1 MRNIDKLVKF
11 LVTDG
16 DKETLSK
23 STATDIE
30 SVTKFT
36 DYVIDR
42 ILPEDFLIQ
51 EGSHVEEKDLNSL
64 VRNFNSL
71 LKEENLKPII
81 IEGMKIAEIKPN
93 QASAL
98 TSNLLP
104 IFHEKIKVLMGS
116 KSESVKKTEEAVKE
130 EKPQKKLFDFKKE
143 EKEEEKSKKKVF
155 GFDRKEETKESSE
168 DNMNDDRDEEAPS
181 NPVVDKILMAVIG
194 VCFVAIIAVLIFIL
208 VKVNLG

>member
-81 IEGMKIAEIKPN
+81 IEGMKRAEIKPN

-98 TSNLLP
+98 MSNLLP

-143 EKEEEKSKKKVF
+143 EKEEEKSKKKAF
-155 GFDRKEETKESSE
+155 GFGKKEETKESSE
-168 DNMNDDRDEEAPS
+168 GNMDDNQDEEAPS

-194 VCFVAIIAVLIFIL
+194 VCFVAIIGVLIFIL
-208 VKVNLG
+208 VKVNMG

>member
-11 LVTDG
+11 LVNDS

-30 SVTKFT
+30 SVGKFT

-71 LKEENLKPII
+71 LKEDNLKPII
-81 IEGMKIAEIKPN
+81 IEGMNRAQIKPN

-98 TSNLLP
+98 MSNLLP
-104 IFHEKIKVLMGS
+104 IIHEKIKILMGS
-116 KSESVKKTEEAVKE
+116 ASNKKTESQKQEEVSEEPVAEKKKFFGFKKKEKEGNEEVSEVKE
-130 EKPQKKLFDFKKE
+130 EVP
-143 EKEEEKSKKKVF
+143 
-155 GFDRKEETKESSE
+155 
-168 DNMNDDRDEEAPS
+168 A
-181 NPVVDKILMAVIG
+181 NPLVDKILMIVIG
-194 VCFVAIIAVLIFIL
+194 VCLIAIIGVLIFI
-208 VKVNLG
+208 VFKVNS

>member
-23 STATDIE
+23 STATDIV
-30 SVTKFT
+30 SVGKFT

-51 EGSHVEEKDLNSL
+51 EGSHVEEKDLNTL

-81 IEGMKIAEIKPN
+81 IEGMNRAEIKPN

-98 TSNLLP
+98 MSNLLP
-104 IFHEKIKVLMGS
+104 IIHEKIKVLMGN
-116 KSESVKKTEEAVKE
+116 KSEPVKKTEEAVKE
-130 EKPQKKLFDFKKE
+130 EKPQKKIFDFKKE
-143 EKEEEKSKKKVF
+143 EKEEEKSQQKVF
-155 GFDRKEETKESSE
+155 GSDKKEETKESSE
-168 DNMNDDRDEEAPS
+168 DNMGDDHDEEVPS

-194 VCFVAIIAVLIFIL
+194 VCFVAIIGVLIFIL
-208 VKVNLG
+208 VKVNMG

>member
-11 LVTDG
+11 LVNDS

-30 SVTKFT
+30 SVGKFT

-71 LKEENLKPII
+71 LKEDNLKPII
-81 IEGMKIAEIKPN
+81 IEGMNRAQIKPN

-98 TSNLLP
+98 MSNLLP
-104 IFHEKIKVLMGS
+104 IIHEKIKILMGS
-116 KSESVKKTEEAVKE
+116 ASNKKTESQKQEEVSEEPVAEKKKFFSFKKKEKEDNEEVSDVKE
-130 EKPQKKLFDFKKE
+130 EVP
-143 EKEEEKSKKKVF
+143 
-155 GFDRKEETKESSE
+155 
-168 DNMNDDRDEEAPS
+168 A
-181 NPVVDKILMAVIG
+181 NPLVDKILMIVIG
-194 VCFVAIIAVLIFIL
+194 VCLIAIIGVLIFI
-208 VKVNLG
+208 VFKVNS

>member
-11 LVTDG
+11 LVNDS

-30 SVTKFT
+30 SVGKFT

-64 VRNFNSL
+64 VRNFNDL
-71 LKEENLKPII
+71 LKEENLKPVI
-81 IEGMKIAEIKPN
+81 IEGMKRAEIKTN

-98 TSNLLP
+98 MSNLLP
-104 IFHEKIKVLMGS
+104 IIHEKIKILMGS
-116 KSESVKKTEEAVKE
+116 ASNRKQDVQKENVVKEETIEEDNGEKKKLFGFKKKEKTEEEDIE
-130 EKPQKKLFDFKKE
+130 ETAG
-143 EKEEEKSKKKVF
+143 EEE
-155 GFDRKEETKESSE
+155 EENSS
-168 DNMNDDRDEEAPS
+168 NT
-181 NPVVDKILMAVIG
+181 VDKVLMAVIG
-194 VCFVAIIAVLIFIL
+194 VCFVAIIGVLIFIL
-208 VKVNLG
+208 VKVNMG

>member
-51 EGSHVEEKDLNSL
+51 EGSHVEEKDLNTL

-71 LKEENLKPII
+71 LKEENLKPVI
-81 IEGMKIAEIKPN
+81 IEGMKRAEIKPT

-98 TSNLLP
+98 MSNLLP
-104 IFHEKIKVLMGS
+104 IIHDKIKILMGN
-116 KSESVKKTEEAVKE
+116 KSEPVKKEEETAVE
-130 EKPQKKLFDFKKE
+130 EKVQKKLFSFKKNEDEGDKPQKKLFGFGKKE
-143 EKEEEKSKKKVF
+143 ESEENNEQKTV
-155 GFDRKEETKESSE
+155 E
-168 DNMNDDRDEEAPS
+168 NHDEEAS
-181 NPVVDKILMAVIG
+181 NPMLDKILMAVIG
-194 VCFVAIIAVLIFIL
+194 VCFVVIIGVLIFIL
-208 VKVNLG
+208 VKVNMG

>member
-11 LVTDG
+11 LVNDS

-30 SVTKFT
+30 SVGVFT
-36 DYVIDR
+36 DYVIDK

-71 LKEENLKPII
+71 LKEENLKPVI
-81 IEGMKIAEIKPN
+81 IEGMKRADIKAN

-98 TSNLLP
+98 MSNLLS
-104 IFHEKIKVLMGS
+104 IIHEKIKILMGS
-116 KSESVKKTEEAVKE
+116 ASPKKQEVQKETVVKEEEAVE
-130 EKPQKKLFDFKKE
+130 ESKAEKKKLFSFKK
-143 EKEEEKSKKKVF
+143 KE
-155 GFDRKEETKESSE
+155 KEETKEEIVSEEEDSS
-168 DNMNDDRDEEAPS
+168 NKT
-181 NPVVDKILMAVIG
+181 VDKILMAVIG

>member
-51 EGSHVEEKDLNSL
+51 EGSHVEEKDLNTL

-98 TSNLLP
+98 MSNLLP
-104 IFHEKIKVLMGS
+104 IFHEKIKILMGS

-143 EKEEEKSKKKVF
+143 EKEEEKSKQKVF
-155 GFDRKEETKESSE
+155 GSDKKEETKESSE
-168 DNMNDDRDEEAPS
+168 DNMDDDQDEEAPS

-194 VCFVAIIAVLIFIL
+194 VCFVAIIGVLIFIL

>member
-11 LVTDG
+11 LVNDS

-71 LKEENLKPII
+71 LKEDNLKPII
-81 IEGMKIAEIKPN
+81 IEGMNRAQIKPN

-98 TSNLLP
+98 MSNLLP
-104 IFHEKIKVLMGS
+104 IIHEKIKILMGS
-116 KSESVKKTEEAVKE
+116 ASNKKTESQKQEEVSEEPVAEKKKFFSFKKKEKEDNEEVSDVKE
-130 EKPQKKLFDFKKE
+130 EVP
-143 EKEEEKSKKKVF
+143 
-155 GFDRKEETKESSE
+155 
-168 DNMNDDRDEEAPS
+168 A
-181 NPVVDKILMAVIG
+181 NPLVDKILMIVIG
-194 VCFVAIIAVLIFIL
+194 VCLIAIIGVLIFI
-208 VKVNLG
+208 VFKVNS

>member
-11 LVTDG
+11 LVNDS

-30 SVTKFT
+30 SVGKFT

-71 LKEENLKPII
+71 LKEENLKPVI
-81 IEGMKIAEIKPN
+81 IEGMKKADIKAN

-98 TSNLLP
+98 MSNLLP
-104 IFHEKIKVLMGS
+104 IIHEKIKILMGNAS
-116 KSESVKKTEEAVKE
+116 KSETKKEAVKE
-130 EKPQKKLFDFKKE
+130 ETVEDTGTEKKKFSFSFKKKENPVE
-143 EKEEEKSKKKVF
+143 EV
-155 GFDRKEETKESSE
+155 KEETEAVEEEDSS
-168 DNMNDDRDEEAPS
+168 S
-181 NPVVDKILMAVIG
+181 GTVDKVLMAVIG
-194 VCFVAIIAVLIFIL
+194 VCFVAIIGVLIFIL
-208 VKVNLG
+208 IKVNLG

>member
-11 LVTDG
+11 LVNDS

-30 SVTKFT
+30 SVGKFT

-71 LKEENLKPII
+71 LKEDNLKPII
-81 IEGMKIAEIKPN
+81 IEGMNRAQIKPN

-98 TSNLLP
+98 MSNLLP
-104 IFHEKIKVLMGS
+104 IIHEKIKILMGS
-116 KSESVKKTEEAVKE
+116 ASNKKTESQRQEEVSEEPVAEKKKFFSFKKKEKEDNEEVSEAKE
-130 EKPQKKLFDFKKE
+130 EVP
-143 EKEEEKSKKKVF
+143 
-155 GFDRKEETKESSE
+155 
-168 DNMNDDRDEEAPS
+168 A
-181 NPVVDKILMAVIG
+181 NPLVDKILMIVIG
-194 VCFVAIIAVLIFIL
+194 VCLIAIIGVLIFI
-208 VKVNLG
+208 VFKVNS

>member
-51 EGSHVEEKDLNSL
+51 EGSHVEEKDLNTL

-81 IEGMKIAEIKPN
+81 IEGMNRAEIKPN

-98 TSNLLP
+98 MSNLLP
-104 IFHEKIKVLMGS
+104 IFHEKIKTLMGMSSAGKTESVNKKEKPAEEEKENKNFFGFDKIEAVYEEPEIQEEVVNEQPVEKEEKTEEESLGVLDKVLMG
-116 KSESVKKTEEAVKE
+116 
-130 EKPQKKLFDFKKE
+130 
-143 EKEEEKSKKKVF
+143 
-155 GFDRKEETKESSE
+155 
-168 DNMNDDRDEEAPS
+168 
-181 NPVVDKILMAVIG
+181 VIA
-194 VCFVAIIAVLIFIL
+194 VCFVAIIGVLVFIL
-208 VKVNLG
+208 VKVNMG

>member
-11 LVTDG
+11 LVNDS

-30 SVTKFT
+30 SVGKFT

-64 VRNFNSL
+64 VRNFNDL
-71 LKEENLKPII
+71 LKEENLKPVI
-81 IEGMKIAEIKPN
+81 IEGMKRAEIKPN

-98 TSNLLP
+98 MSNLLP
-104 IFHEKIKVLMGS
+104 VIHEKIKVLMSNAAPS
-116 KSESVKKTEEAVKE
+116 KSDNKISAE
-130 EKPQKKLFDFKKE
+130 EKNMTNPVYSKDSEHVGSDNGIDEAFDDESNETF
-143 EKEEEKSKKKVF
+143 SKK
-155 GFDRKEETKESSE
+155 D
-168 DNMNDDRDEEAPS
+168 PS
-181 NPVVDKILMAVIG
+181 NLADKVLMALIA
-194 VCFVAIIAVLIFIL
+194 VCLVAIIAVLVFIL
-208 VKVNLG
+208 VKVNVG

>member
-51 EGSHVEEKDLNSL
+51 EGSHVEEKDLNTL

-71 LKEENLKPII
+71 LKEENLKSII
-81 IEGMKIAEIKPN
+81 IEGMKRAEIKPN
-93 QASAL
+93 QASTL
-98 TSNLLP
+98 MSNLLP
-104 IFHEKIKVLMGS
+104 IIHEKIKILMGN
-116 KSESVKKTEEAVKE
+116 KSEPVKKEEETVEE
-130 EKPQKKLFDFKKE
+130 EKPQKKLFSFKKKESTQE
-143 EKEEEKSKKKVF
+143 ERENPVE
-155 GFDRKEETKESSE
+155 KEETKEE
-168 DNMNDDRDEEAPS
+168 VP
-181 NPVVDKILMAVIG
+181 NPVLDKILMAVIG

-208 VKVNLG
+208 VKVNMG

>member
-51 EGSHVEEKDLNSL
+51 EGSHVEEKDLNTL

-98 TSNLLP
+98 MSNLLP
-104 IFHEKIKVLMGS
+104 IFHEKIKTLMGMSSAGKTESVNKKEKPAEEEKENKNFFGFDKIETVYEEPEIQEEVVNEQPVEKEEKTEEESLGVIDKVLMG
-116 KSESVKKTEEAVKE
+116 
-130 EKPQKKLFDFKKE
+130 
-143 EKEEEKSKKKVF
+143 
-155 GFDRKEETKESSE
+155 
-168 DNMNDDRDEEAPS
+168 
-181 NPVVDKILMAVIG
+181 VIA
-194 VCFVAIIAVLIFIL
+194 VCFVAIIGVLVFIL
-208 VKVNLG
+208 VKVNMG

>member
-11 LVTDG
+11 LVNDS

-30 SVTKFT
+30 SVGKFT
-36 DYVIDR
+36 DYVINR

-71 LKEENLKPII
+71 LKEDNLKPVI
-81 IEGMKIAEIKPN
+81 IEGMKRADIKAN
-93 QASAL
+93 QA
-98 TSNLLP
+98 TSLMTNLLP
-104 IFHEKIKVLMGS
+104 IIHEKIKVLMGN
-116 KSESVKKTEEAVKE
+116 KSEPVKKTEEAFKE

-143 EKEEEKSKKKVF
+143 EKEEEKSKQKVF
-155 GFDRKEETKESSE
+155 GSDKKEETKKSSE
-168 DNMNDDRDEEAPS
+168 DNMDDDQDEEVPS

-194 VCFVAIIAVLIFIL
+194 VCFVAIIGVLIFIL
-208 VKVNLG
+208 VKVNMG

>member
-11 LVTDG
+11 LVNDN

-30 SVTKFT
+30 SVGVFT

-71 LKEENLKPII
+71 LKEENLKPVI
-81 IEGMKIAEIKPN
+81 IEGMKRADIKAN

-98 TSNLLP
+98 MSNLLS
-104 IFHEKIKVLMGS
+104 IIHEKIKILMGS
-116 KSESVKKTEEAVKE
+116 ASPKKQEVQKETVAKE
-130 EKPQKKLFDFKKE
+130 EEIVEDTGAKKKLFSFKKKEQTAE
-143 EKEEEKSKKKVF
+143 EEEAKEESVSEQ
-155 GFDRKEETKESSE
+155 E
-168 DNMNDDRDEEAPS
+168 DNS
-181 NPVVDKILMAVIG
+181 NKTVDKILMAVIG
-194 VCFVAIIAVLIFIL
+194 VCFVAIIAVLVFIL
-208 VKVNLG
+208 VKVNMG

>member
-11 LVTDG
+11 LVNDS

-30 SVTKFT
+30 SVGKFT

-64 VRNFNSL
+64 VRNFNGL
-71 LKEENLKPII
+71 LKEDNLKPVII
-81 IEGMKIAEIKPN
+81 DGMKRADIKAN

-98 TSNLLP
+98 MSNLLS
-104 IFHEKIKVLMGS
+104 IIHEKIKILMGS
-116 KSESVKKTEEAVKE
+116 ASTKKPEVQKETVAKEEEAVEDTGAK
-130 EKPQKKLFDFKKE
+130 KKLFSFKKKEQTAE
-143 EKEEEKSKKKVF
+143 EEEAKEELVSEQE
-155 GFDRKEETKESSE
+155 DSS
-168 DNMNDDRDEEAPS
+168 NKT
-181 NPVVDKILMAVIG
+181 VDKILMAVIG

-208 VKVNLG
+208 VKVNMG

>member
-51 EGSHVEEKDLNSL
+51 EGSHVEEKDLNTL

-81 IEGMKIAEIKPN
+81 IEGMKRAEIKPN

-98 TSNLLP
+98 MSNLLP
-104 IFHEKIKVLMGS
+104 IFHEKIKTLMGMSSAGKTESVNKKEKPAEEEKENKNFFGFDKIEAVYEEPEIQEEVINEQTVEKEEKTEEESLGVLDKVLMG
-116 KSESVKKTEEAVKE
+116 
-130 EKPQKKLFDFKKE
+130 
-143 EKEEEKSKKKVF
+143 
-155 GFDRKEETKESSE
+155 
-168 DNMNDDRDEEAPS
+168 
-181 NPVVDKILMAVIG
+181 VIA
-194 VCFVAIIAVLIFIL
+194 VCFVAIIGVLVFIL
-208 VKVNLG
+208 VKVNMG

>member
-30 SVTKFT
+30 SVPKFT
-36 DYVIDR
+36 DYVLDSIVPADY
-42 ILPEDFLIQ
+42 LIQ

-81 IEGMKIAEIKPN
+81 IEGMKRADIKTN

-98 TSNLLP
+98 MSNLLP
-104 IFHEKIKVLMGS
+104 IIHEKIKILMGS
-116 KSESVKKTEEAVKE
+116 ASNRKQDVQKENVVKE
-130 EKPQKKLFDFKKE
+130 ETIEEDSVEKKKLFGFKKK
-143 EKEEEKSKKKVF
+143 EKTVEEETASN
-155 GFDRKEETKESSE
+155 EEE
-168 DNMNDDRDEEAPS
+168 DNNSSSA
-181 NPVVDKILMAVIG
+181 VDKVLMAVIG
-194 VCFVAIIAVLIFIL
+194 VCLIAIIGVLIFI
-208 VKVNLG
+208 VFKVNS

>member
-11 LVTDG
+11 LVTDS
-16 DKETLSK
+16 DKDTLSK
-23 STATDIE
+23 STATDIV
-30 SVTKFT
+30 SVGKFT

-81 IEGMKIAEIKPN
+81 IEGMKRAEIKPN

-98 TSNLLP
+98 MSNLLP
-104 IFHEKIKVLMGS
+104 IIHEKIKILMGN
-116 KSESVKKTEEAVKE
+116 KSEPVKKEEEAVIE
-130 EKPQKKLFDFKKE
+130 EKVQKKFFSFKKNEDEGDKPQKKLFSFGKKE
-143 EKEEEKSKKKVF
+143 ESKENNELK
-155 GFDRKEETKESSE
+155 TSE
-168 DNMNDDRDEEAPS
+168 NHDEEVS
-181 NPVVDKILMAVIG
+181 NPMLDKILMAVIG
-194 VCFVAIIAVLIFIL
+194 VCFVAIIGVLIFIL
-208 VKVNLG
+208 VKVNMG

>member
-1 MRNIDKLVKF
+1 MRNIDKLVMF
-11 LVTDG
+11 LVNDS

-30 SVTKFT
+30 SVGKFT

-71 LKEENLKPII
+71 LKEDNLKPII
-81 IEGMKIAEIKPN
+81 IEGMNRAQIKPN

-98 TSNLLP
+98 MSNLLP
-104 IFHEKIKVLMGS
+104 IIHEKIKILMGS
-116 KSESVKKTEEAVKE
+116 ASNKKTESQRQEEVSEEPVAEKKKFFSFKKKENEGNEEVSEVKE
-130 EKPQKKLFDFKKE
+130 EVP
-143 EKEEEKSKKKVF
+143 
-155 GFDRKEETKESSE
+155 
-168 DNMNDDRDEEAPS
+168 A
-181 NPVVDKILMAVIG
+181 NPLVDKILMIVIG
-194 VCFVAIIAVLIFIL
+194 VCLIAIIGVLIFI
-208 VKVNLG
+208 VFKVNS

>member
-23 STATDIE
+23 STATDIV
-30 SVTKFT
+30 SVGKFT

-71 LKEENLKPII
+71 LKEENLKPVI
-81 IEGMKIAEIKPN
+81 IEGMKRADIKAN

-98 TSNLLP
+98 MSNLLP
-104 IFHEKIKVLMGS
+104 IIHEKIKILMGN
-116 KSESVKKTEEAVKE
+116 KSEPVKKEEETAVE
-130 EKPQKKLFDFKKE
+130 EKVQKKIFSFKKNEDEGDKPQKKLFSFGKKE
-143 EKEEEKSKKKVF
+143 EPEENNELKTV
-155 GFDRKEETKESSE
+155 E
-168 DNMNDDRDEEAPS
+168 NHDEEAS
-181 NPVVDKILMAVIG
+181 NPMLDKILMAVIG
-194 VCFVAIIAVLIFIL
+194 VCFVAIIGVLIFIL
-208 VKVNLG
+208 VKVNMG

>member
-98 TSNLLP
+98 MSNLLP

-143 EKEEEKSKKKVF
+143 EKEEEKSKQKVF
-155 GFDRKEETKESSE
+155 GSDKKEETKESSE
-168 DNMNDDRDEEAPS
+168 DNMDDDQDEEVPS
-181 NPVVDKILMAVIG
+181 NPVVDKVLMAVIG
-194 VCFVAIIAVLIFIL
+194 VCFVAIIGVLIFIL
-208 VKVNLG
+208 VKVNMG

>member
-11 LVTDG
+11 LVNDS

-30 SVTKFT
+30 SVTMFT

-71 LKEENLKPII
+71 LKEDNLKPII
-81 IEGMKIAEIKPN
+81 IEGMNRAQIKPN

-98 TSNLLP
+98 MSNLLP
-104 IFHEKIKVLMGS
+104 IIHEKIKILMGS
-116 KSESVKKTEEAVKE
+116 ASNKKTESQKQEEVSEEPVAEKKKFFSFKKKEKEDNEEVSDVKE
-130 EKPQKKLFDFKKE
+130 EVP
-143 EKEEEKSKKKVF
+143 
-155 GFDRKEETKESSE
+155 
-168 DNMNDDRDEEAPS
+168 A
-181 NPVVDKILMAVIG
+181 NPLVDKILMIVIG
-194 VCFVAIIAVLIFIL
+194 VCLIAIIGVLIFI
-208 VKVNLG
+208 VFKVNS

>member
-11 LVTDG
+11 LVNDS

-30 SVTKFT
+30 SVGKFT

-42 ILPEDFLIQ
+42 ILPEDFLIE

-71 LKEENLKPII
+71 LKEVNLKPVI
-81 IEGMKIAEIKPN
+81 IEGMKRADIKTN

-98 TSNLLP
+98 MSNLLP
-104 IFHEKIKVLMGS
+104 IIHEKIKILMGS
-116 KSESVKKTEEAVKE
+116 ASNRKQDVQKENVVKEETIEEDSVKK
-130 EKPQKKLFDFKKE
+130 KKLFGFKKKEKTVDE
-143 EKEEEKSKKKVF
+143 ETVSNEEE
-155 GFDRKEETKESSE
+155 DNNSSS
-168 DNMNDDRDEEAPS
+168 A
-181 NPVVDKILMAVIG
+181 VDKVLMAVIG
-194 VCFVAIIAVLIFIL
+194 VCLIAIIGVLIFI
-208 VKVNLG
+208 VFKVNS

>member
-11 LVTDG
+11 LVNDS

-30 SVTKFT
+30 SVGKFT

-71 LKEENLKPII
+71 LKEENLKPVI
-81 IEGMKIAEIKPN
+81 IEGMKRADIKAN

-98 TSNLLP
+98 MSNLLP
-104 IFHEKIKVLMGS
+104 IIHEKIKILMGN
-116 KSESVKKTEEAVKE
+116 KSEPVKKEEEAVIE
-130 EKPQKKLFDFKKE
+130 EKVQKKFFSFKKNEDEGNKPQKKLFSFGKKE
-143 EKEEEKSKKKVF
+143 ESKENNELKTAE
-155 GFDRKEETKESSE
+155 
-168 DNMNDDRDEEAPS
+168 NHDEEAS
-181 NPVVDKILMAVIG
+181 NPMLDKILMAVIG
-194 VCFVAIIAVLIFIL
+194 VCFVAIIGVLIFIL
-208 VKVNLG
+208 VKVNMG

>member
-11 LVTDG
+11 LVNDN

-30 SVTKFT
+30 SVGVFT
-36 DYVIDR
+36 DYVINR

-71 LKEENLKPII
+71 LKEENLKPVI
-81 IEGMKIAEIKPN
+81 IEGMKKADIKSN

-98 TSNLLP
+98 MSNLLS
-104 IFHEKIKVLMGS
+104 IIHEKIKILMGS
-116 KSESVKKTEEAVKE
+116 ASPKKPEVRKESVVKE
-130 EKPQKKLFDFKKE
+130 EETVEESKTEKKKLFGFKKKE
-143 EKEEEKSKKKVF
+143 EPVEEEDIKEEAIS
-155 GFDRKEETKESSE
+155 KEEDT
-168 DNMNDDRDEEAPS
+168 S
-181 NPVVDKILMAVIG
+181 NKTVDKVLMAVIG
-194 VCFVAIIAVLIFIL
+194 VCFVAIIGVLAFIL
-208 VKVNLG
+208 VKVNMG